1 MERYISE
8 VILMGFFAY
17 LLLGLI
23 LSWFCYQLYALIRD
37 IRMKRKSNQGDN
49 VKVDDDTKNK

>member
-1 MERYISE
+1 
-8 VILMGFFAY
+8 MGFFAY